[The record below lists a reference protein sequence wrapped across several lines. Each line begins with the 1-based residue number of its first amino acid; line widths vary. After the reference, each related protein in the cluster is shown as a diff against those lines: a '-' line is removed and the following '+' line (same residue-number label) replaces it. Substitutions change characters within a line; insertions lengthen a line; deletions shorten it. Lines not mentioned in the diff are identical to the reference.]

1 MASADLIP
9 SSSVDHL
16 IARQFPAWLDE
27 AQAEHLSPY
36 HQALRAQLK
45 AADDLQQLLSHIPAI
60 DAFAASLLK
69 QALSAAGLAPIDTRR
84 SHVLV
89 SETFQL
95 PSAAEK
101 LSRPTVTY
109 KTRQALLAAAL
120 HNFEGHETQSSLFRQ
135 AHLVDQNGARL
146 AITFEQFVSLCRE
159 LDVGGKYQA
168 LLRSVLQPKGGRGQP
183 KGQGSANIAR
193 MFSEGVR
200 TRMQVALF
208 EGRLKQQLDEMDLQ
222 RLRPMLE
229 APSRAVPDQG
239 TWVARQLYLL
249 GKCAVGVITLEWRPA
264 GAAEVDEILLW
275 IPGDTTRNLHYY
287 DSWDALYTDLAKRLA
302 QGPFRAFFTRF
313 IKTQDRSQFDSTLA
327 RLLSA
332 SKRGEAVELDG
343 RNLPIDTDVFT
354 HVGRLLLA
362 KLFADAAHL
371 AVPTDVEDRLSR
383 HRRLQGMLAAGLD
396 LAGLAAFVVPGLGE
410 LMLVVSAAQLLD
422 EIYEG
427 YQDWRIGDRQGA
439 LDHVFAVAQGLVVAG
454 AITGALYVVPRIP
467 FVDGLAPKAM
477 ADGSVKLIKAS
488 AYPQAEASTLVLLE
502 GLQGGNFAGLL
513 SNDAN
518 RLLEITGYETG
529 QLRQLQL
536 EHAAAPARLLDMQE
550 RIQLHEGAPS
560 LRGAAFEEA
569 LQALRDTATE
579 DQAKLMRAYDGLSLR
594 GAQEVLEH
602 CNSAQLQTL
611 RTTNRVPLAMAERA
625 RWFVRDS
632 RVDAACLGIRMKG
645 MTNADSEQLILGLI
659 GHKSPWPVSS
669 PIELRIGHEDG
680 RLLYASGGE
689 ENAPVRTIIRS
700 EQGYALAEAVRG
712 KPIQAGHSLL
722 HVVLQCLDDVQKAA
736 LGNSQMQVRELRTSL
751 LKAVAQ
757 DREQAARLIGMAP
770 VGRGIRPPRRYA
782 DGRLAYPLS
791 GGGESSRQAI
801 RQGIH
806 QIFPTLSEMQL
817 EAYMDAVRQRGENL
831 WSHYQMLQR
840 QLTELREVL
849 QQWQND
855 WQSPIDAIRRRRVAD
870 TLRRSWRRKLVD
882 GNDQYELT
890 IDGEHLAHLPVL
902 PAGIDY
908 PHVRRLSL
916 RNMQLQGIDAQF
928 LGLFPNIVDL
938 DLSGNR
944 LTLIPEGIER
954 LTQLR
959 RVNLGN
965 NQIALDDA
973 GSRRLAQLT
982 RLDTLI
988 LSYNPLNGMPDLSV
1002 LPHVRDV
1009 RLRSTGQV
1017 DIGPIHENVVLRAH
1031 IDLRDNRI
1039 SELRREMRGL
1049 RLRLQRLNL
1058 HDNPL
1063 SESSSAFLD
1072 EARGV
1077 AHAGARGSVTYA
1089 HNPVDD
1095 GVRDT
1100 WVSTDDGL
1108 LRAEREA
1115 AWQRLVAEPGSGG
1128 LFRFLADLVD
1138 TEEFA
1143 TQPADFRRRVWHILE
1158 ACEHNAALREHLF
1171 REANGPRSCEDRLL
1185 LMLNQLEVGILAFEG
1200 IQGVPMAMRENRLLR
1215 LGRQLHRLDLLDD
1228 IATAHVQRMRR
1239 EGLRRVDEIE
1249 VRLYYRSRLAGA
1261 LDLPVVPDAMHFAS
1275 FAQVSLADLSR
1286 AELQVLRNDTV
1297 VDMLDALAERPYWQ
1311 RYLRETYAERFE
1323 AQATGYHARLETLE
1337 QQARAGQEGSYDA
1350 QARALMHQLEQ
1361 AESALMRI
1369 LTTEAWARSRY
1380 ASQERLMPG

>member
-1 MASADLIP
+1 MASADSIP
-9 SSSVDHL
+9 SGSIDHL
-16 IARQFPAWLDE
+16 IARQLPTWL
-27 AQAEHLSPY
+27 AGAEPSQMTRY
-36 HQALRAQLK
+36 HQALLAQQQ
-45 AADDLQQLLSHIPAI
+45 AAEGLQHLLSRIPSI
-60 DAFAASLLK
+60 DQFADPLLE
-69 QALSAAGLAPIDTRR
+69 QALTAAGLAHVDTRR
-84 SHVLV
+84 SHVVV
-89 SETFQL
+89 SETFRL

-101 LSRPTVTY
+101 LYQPQVTY
-109 KTRQALLAAAL
+109 KTRQTLLAAAL
-120 HNFEGHETQSSLFRQ
+120 HNFEAHETQPSILRQ
-135 AHLVDQNGARL
+135 AHLFDQKGARL
-146 AITFEQFVSLCRE
+146 PFTFEQFVSVCRK
-159 LDVGGKYQA
+159 LDIGGQYQA
-168 LLRSVLQPKGGRGQP
+168 LLKRVLQPKSGRGQS
-183 KGQGSANIAR
+183 QEQAAAAIR
-193 MFSEGVR
+193 HMFKEGVR
-200 TRMQVALF
+200 TRMQAELV
-208 EGRLKQQLDEMDLQ
+208 EGRLKRQLDEMDLR
-222 RLRPMLE
+222 RLQCVSAATQSKPEGGMW
-229 APSRAVPDQG
+229 
-239 TWVARQLYLL
+239 TARQLYLL
-249 GKCAVGVITLEWRPA
+249 GKCMAGVITLEWRTA
-264 GAAEVDEILLW
+264 KATEVDEIVLW
-275 IPGDTTRNLHYY
+275 IPADPDKRLHFY
-287 DSWDALYTDLAKRLA
+287 DSWSELYSDLAKRLA
-302 QGPFRAFFTRF
+302 TAPFRAFFSRF
-313 IKTQDRSQFDSTLA
+313 IMAQDRSQFDGLLA
-327 RLLSA
+327 RLLA
-332 SKRGEAVELDG
+332 RARHGEPVELDG
-343 RNLPIDTDVFT
+343 RNLPIDGEVFA
-354 HVGRLLLA
+354 HAGALLLS

-371 AVPTDVEDRLSR
+371 AVATDVEDRLSR
-383 HRRLQGMLAAGLD
+383 HKRLQDMIAAGLE
-396 LAGLAAFVVPGLGE
+396 LVGLAAFVVPGLGE
-410 LMLVVSAAQLLD
+410 LMLVVSAGQLLD
-422 EIYEG
+422 EVYEG
-427 YQDWRIGDRQGA
+427 YQDWQLGDRQGA
-439 LDHVFAVAQGLVVAG
+439 LGHLFAVAEGLVVAG
-454 AITGALYVVPRIP
+454 VTTGALYAVPRLP
-467 FVDGLAPKAM
+467 FVDGLAPKIM
-477 ADGSVKLIKAS
+477 TDGSVRLIKAS
-488 AYPQAEASTLVLLE
+488 AYPQAEASALVLLE
-502 GLQGGNFAGLL
+502 ELQGGNFTGLL
-513 SNDAN
+513 SSDAE
-518 RLLEITGYETG
+518 RLLEITGHEPG

-536 EHAAAPARLLDMQE
+536 EQAAAPARLLDMHE
-550 RIQLHEGAPS
+550 RIQLHQASPS
-560 LRGAAFEEA
+560 LRGGAFEEA
-569 LQALRDTATE
+569 LQALRGTATA
-579 DQAKLMRAYDGLSLR
+579 DQSVLMRAFDGLSPR
-594 GAQEVLEH
+594 GAQEVIDHCSTARLE
-602 CNSAQLQTL
+602 TL

-625 RWFVRDS
+625 RWYVRDA
-632 RVDAACLGIRMKG
+632 RVDAACLGIRMQG
-645 MTNADSEQLILGLI
+645 MTNADSEQLVLGLI
-659 GHKSPWPVSS
+659 GHTSPWPASS
-669 PIELRIGHEDG
+669 PIELRVGHENG

-689 ENAPVRTIIRS
+689 ENAPVRTIVKS
-700 EQGYALAEAVRG
+700 EQGYLRAQAGGG
-712 KPIQAGHSLL
+712 KPVEGGYSFLN
-722 HVVLQCLDDVQKAA
+722 VVLQCLDDAQKAK
-736 LGNSQMQVRELRTSL
+736 LGSTQLQVRELRTWL

-770 VGRGIRPPRRYA
+770 VGRGIRPPRRFA

-806 QIFPTLSEMQL
+806 QIFPTLSEMELDAYL
-817 EAYMDAVRQRGENL
+817 EAVRQRGENL
-831 WSHYQMLQR
+831 WNHYQMLQR

-849 QQWQND
+849 QQWQSD

-890 IDGEHLAHLPVL
+890 IDGEHLAHLPAL
-902 PAGIDY
+902 PAGIEY

-928 LGLFPNIVDL
+928 LGLFPNIIDL

-973 GSRRLAQLT
+973 GSGRLAQLT
-982 RLDTLI
+982 RLDSLI

-1017 DIGPIHENVVLRAH
+1017 NIGPIHENVVLRAH

-1100 WVSTDDGL
+1100 WVSTDDGP

-1115 AWQRLVAEPGSGG
+1115 TWQRLLAEPGSGG

-1138 TEEFA
+1138 TEDFA

-1158 ACEHNAALREHLF
+1158 ACEHNEALREQLF

-1200 IQGVPMAMRENRLLR
+1200 IQGVPLAMRENRLLR

-1239 EGLRRVDEIE
+1239 DGLRRVDEIE

-1297 VDMLDALAERPYWQ
+1297 VDMLDALVERPYWQ

-1380 ASQERLMPG
+1380 ASQERLLPG